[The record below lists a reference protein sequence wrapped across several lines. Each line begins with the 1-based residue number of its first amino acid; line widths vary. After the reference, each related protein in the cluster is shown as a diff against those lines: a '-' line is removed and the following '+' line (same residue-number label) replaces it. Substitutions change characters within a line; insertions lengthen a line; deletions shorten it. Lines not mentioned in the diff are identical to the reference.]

1 MQQASRTKTTVK
13 TERAGKDVV
22 APLKPVAA
30 PRPLDQKSLERV
42 GGGWVEL
49 PHKYW

>member
-1 MQQASRTKTTVK
+1 MQQASRSKTTAK
-13 TERAGKDVV
+13 TPRTGPSAA
-22 APLKPVAA
+22 APRKPVAA

-42 GGGWVEL
+42 GGGLCQL

>member
-1 MQQASRTKTTVK
+1 MQQASRPKTTVN
-13 TERAGKDVV
+13 TERAGKDVA
-22 APLKPVAA
+22 APRKPVAA

-42 GGGWVEL
+42 GGGLIEL